1 MGDVYRDAGA
11 RSHVGQ
17 RVTIRESTFVPSV
30 RMPRPFFPSCTRDSR
45 EYTRAYTRVKFNNK
59 AGKLW
64 MECLPRVDNT
74 YRELRTTFHSFFPNL
89 TFETYFHDL
98 LIFANLLILYR
109 QEAYLPWN
117 VVFVPQFFLEKFF
130 DCSPNGTKY
139 RNEISSRHALQFRWN
154 PWKWNILINIP
165 RKFLQ
170 KFFHHQSQLKFP
182 TILLATT
189 IRETRRREFYRLPR
203 PHWRSLLVKQ
213 YPRKIGKKIPWNG
226 SGLLQDSIS
235 QEMAFPA
242 NFPPSPRSDIPSL
255 RGKIR
260 GVNKRRGFYFR
271 RVNRSRDESGI
282 CEASEVA
289 GCTRVHPPECNA
301 CEAVSS

>member
-1 MGDVYRDAGA
+1 
-11 RSHVGQ
+11 
-17 RVTIRESTFVPSV
+17 
-30 RMPRPFFPSCTRDSR
+30 MPRPFFPSCTRDSR

-130 DCSPNGTKY
+130 NCSPNGTKY

-242 NFPPSPRSDIPSL
+242 NFPPSRESSSS
-255 RGKIR
+255 IR
-260 GVNKRRGFYFR
+260 Y
-271 RVNRSRDESGI
+271 S
-282 CEASEVA
+282 
-289 GCTRVHPPECNA
+289 
-301 CEAVSS
+301 VSSGKNSRG